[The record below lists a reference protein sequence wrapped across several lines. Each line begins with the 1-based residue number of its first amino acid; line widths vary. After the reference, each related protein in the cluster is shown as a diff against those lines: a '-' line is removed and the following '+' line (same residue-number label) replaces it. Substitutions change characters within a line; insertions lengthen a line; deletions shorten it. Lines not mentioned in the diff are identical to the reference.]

1 MDAPACSPV
10 VTIRR
15 SRYYFFMNGA
25 AYYYSDSTDVEC
37 IFTGGQARNYPWH
50 MHTRHWAVGLVRSG
64 TVTLTTKA
72 GGQTLRDGQ
81 RFVISPCEPHS
92 LTIAAGSF
100 LLVFCFGNRDAFAT
114 MNRLLLERVFP
125 APLSRGREYLLAES
139 LALACTTDAFP
150 GEKGFW
156 NVPALPNSLVSR
168 SVQAVMLLMQ
178 EDPGTFASLEQMAAH
193 AGYSRWHF
201 LRAFQKFAGM
211 TPHAFQLLCR
221 LRLLRGLLRADTAS
235 AVAAAS
241 AGFSDQSHMHRVF
254 KQHHGMTPGQFKQA
268 SFRLEL

>member
-1 MDAPACSPV
+1 MRLPCSPV

-15 SRYYFFMNGA
+15 SRYYFSMNGT
-25 AYYYSDSTDVEC
+25 AYYYSDSTAVEF
-37 IFTGGQARNYPWH
+37 IVTGGQARNYPWH
-50 MHTRHWAVGLVRSG
+50 MHTRHWTIGVVGSG

-72 GGQTLRDGQ
+72 YSRTLRDGQ
-81 RFVISPCEPHS
+81 RFFVSPYEPHS
-92 LTIAAGSF
+92 LTIAAGSS
-100 LLVFCFGNRDAFAT
+100 LLVFCFGNRDALVTA
-114 MNRLLLERVFP
+114 NRLLQERVFP
-125 APLSRGREYLLAES
+125 ALLSRGQEYPFVTS
-139 LALACTTDAFP
+139 LALACTTDSFS
-150 GEKGFW
+150 GQKVFHSS
-156 NVPALPNSLVSR
+156 PALPDSLVSR
-168 SVQAVMLLMQ
+168 SVQAVILLMQ
-178 EDPGTFASLEQMAAH
+178 EDPGKFANVEQMAAY

-201 LRAFQKFAGM
+201 LRAFQKSTGM

-235 AVAAAS
+235 AAAAAS